1 MTTAITRREA
11 MSRLAGAGAALLLGG
26 AGELLAQP
34 APRRTRMGIVIYAM
48 TIHQRNQ
55 WEGRHAGLSPAIAFL
70 EESHRLGAGG
80 IQCPLGPE
88 DTAALS
94 ELRRRAEKYEMHVE
108 ASINPPRDQ
117 ADSARFEQ
125 DVQNAQA
132 AGASLARTVLF
143 PGRRYE
149 NFKSVEEFR
158 RAEAAALKS
167 LQLAEPIIARRRFRL
182 AVENHKD
189 QRMPERL
196 ELLKRLSSEF
206 IGLCVDVGN
215 NFTLMEDPLDTVR
228 AFAPWAF
235 TVHFKDH
242 AVREYEDG
250 FLFSDVAL
258 GDGFLDLPALVKV
271 LRDARKDVRFNLES
285 ITRDPLKVPVLTD
298 TYWATL
304 PETPP
309 REFARTLRVVKA
321 NARSEPFPL
330 VSKLTQAEQ
339 LELERRTVERS
350 IAYARDKL
358 SL

>member
-1 MTTAITRREA
+1 
-11 MSRLAGAGAALLLGG
+11 
-26 AGELLAQP
+26 
-34 APRRTRMGIVIYAM
+34 
-48 TIHQRNQ
+48 
-55 WEGRHAGLSPAIAFL
+55 
-70 EESHRLGAGG
+70 
-80 IQCPLGPE
+80 
-88 DTAALS
+88 
-94 ELRRRAEKYEMHVE
+94 MHVE